1 MGEKLIEHLW
11 KAFELYLN
19 RKDKF
24 IKAEERLK
32 RRLTFFEEVKKLENN
47 NDLDEQEKRAI
58 RNSLAQIV
66 CGSRL
71 VDYEL
76 VEYYYRHKKFRN
88 FEVIVPIVAFW
99 DESIVKEY
107 DSSGKIELIKIEEK
121 KYRAEKTN
129 SISSLVFIFGI
140 AILFILFYQR
150 VIDAFVR
157 VFHMDSYIALYVCG
171 ALFLLINFLVL
182 FAIYGVLTVFD
193 LRRLIEDR

>member
-1 MGEKLIEHLW
+1 MIEHLW

-32 RRLTFFEEVKKLENN
+32 RRLAFFEEVKKLDEN
-47 NDLDEQEKRAI
+47 NDLDEHEKRSI

-76 VEYYYRHKKFRN
+76 VEYYQKNKNFRN

-99 DESIVKEY
+99 DESIIKEF
-107 DSSGKIELIKIEEK
+107 DETGKIKQIKINEK
-121 KYRAEKTN
+121 KYIQEKIYMIFSN
-129 SISSLVFIFGI
+129 LFVFFV
-140 AILFILFYQR
+140 ALLFLINYER
-150 VIDAFVR
+150 VMNVFVST
-157 VFHMDSYIALYVCG
+157 FHMDSYFALYVCG
-171 ALFLLINFLVL
+171 FLFLIITFLVL
-182 FAIYGVLTVFD
+182 FAFYGVMVVFD
-193 LRRLIEDR
+193 LRRLVKAP

>member
-1 MGEKLIEHLW
+1 LIEHLW

-32 RRLTFFEEVKKLENN
+32 RRLAFFEEVKKLHEN
-47 NDLDEQEKRAI
+47 NDLDEHEKRSI

-76 VEYYYRHKKFRN
+76 VEYYQKNKNFRN

-99 DESIVKEY
+99 DESIIKEY
-107 DSSGKIELIKIEEK
+107 DESGRIKSLKIDEK
-121 KYRAEKTN
+121 KYSQEKRNTAFTL
-129 SISSLVFIFGI
+129 IYIFLV
-140 AILFILFYQR
+140 AILFIIFYQR
-150 VIDAFVR
+150 VINVFVST
-157 VFHMDSYIALYVCG
+157 FHMDSYIALYVCG
-171 ALFLLINFLVL
+171 AIFLLISFFVI
-182 FAIYGVLTVFD
+182 FALYGVMTVID
-193 LRRLIEDR
+193 LRRLVK